1 MVKYNDNKRNRN
13 GYYDINNKSK
23 SNVNS
28 DENENDN
35 KNCYDSNSV
44 ILSVTRLTRAGSN
57 RPDLIC
63 KYVHE
68 LSRMN

>member
-1 MVKYNDNKRNRN
+1 MVKYNDNK
-13 GYYDINNKSK
+13 S
-23 SNVNS
+23 NS